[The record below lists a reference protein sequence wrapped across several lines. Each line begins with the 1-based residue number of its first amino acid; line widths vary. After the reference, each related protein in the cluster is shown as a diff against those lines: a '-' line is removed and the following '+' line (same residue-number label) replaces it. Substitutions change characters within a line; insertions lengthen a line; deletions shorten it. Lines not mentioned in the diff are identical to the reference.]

1 MLAAATLMTLPALC
15 AGQPTDAKPKAPGQ
29 TNPGPSATEP
39 IKDRTPALDEGK
51 FKFETIADHL
61 AVPWAMVF
69 LPNGDLLFTERA
81 GRVRLIH
88 KGTLAKAPVFTV
100 PDIKTARGGEIG
112 LMGICLHPDFA
123 KDHRVYLAYGHKD
136 GDVRVMRYEY
146 RTAAGAGGA
155 DDTVPGFENATLVI
169 KGFPAGPNHAG
180 CCIKFGP
187 DKKLY
192 ITTGESFRKELAQDM
207 TSLGGKT
214 LRVNDDGTAP
224 ADNPFI
230 GREGTRP
237 EIWSFGHRNS
247 QGMDWQPRT
256 GRMYQS
262 EHGPSVSDAPGG
274 GDEFNLVEKG
284 KNYGWPIIHHRQT
297 KEGLEAPLVEWT
309 PAIAPGS
316 GVFYDGDL
324 FPEYKGNFLIGGL
337 GGEGIYRIV
346 LDPSDPRKVVKGDRI
361 LRGYGR
367 IRAICPAP
375 DGSIY
380 FSTSNRDGRGRPDA
394 TDDRIIRLTPAR

>member
-1 MLAAATLMTLPALC
+1 MAAGSGADPV
-15 AGQPTDAKPKAPGQ
+15 GDPQPIA
-29 TNPGPSATEP
+29 
-39 IKDRTPALDEGK
+39 DRTPTANEGK
-51 FKFETIADHL
+51 FKFEIVADHL
-61 AVPWAMVF
+61 EVPWAMVF
-69 LPNGDLLFTERA
+69 LPGGDLLFTERP

-88 KGTLAKAPVFTV
+88 EGKLVAAPVYTV
-100 PDIKTARGGEIG
+100 PDLKTARGGEIG
-112 LMGICLHPDFA
+112 LMGICLHPEFE
-123 KDHRVYLAYGHKD
+123 KNHFVYLAYGHKD
-136 GDVRVMRYEY
+136 GDVRVARYEF
-146 RTAAGAGGA
+146 TKAVGAVGL
-155 DDTVPGFENATLVI
+155 TNPTLII
-169 KGFPAGPNHAG
+169 KGFPAAANHAG

-214 LRVNDDGTAP
+214 LRLNDDGSTP
-224 ADNPFI
+224 QDNPFV
-230 GREGTRP
+230 GKEGVRP

-247 QGMDWQPRT
+247 QGMDWQPGT

-284 KNYGWPIIHHRQT
+284 RNYGWPMIHHRET
-297 KEGLEAPLVEWT
+297 KDGLEAPLVEWT

-316 GVFYDGDL
+316 GVFYNGDL

-337 GGEGIYRIV
+337 RGEGIYRVV
-346 LDPSDPRKVVKGDRI
+346 LDTSDPKKIVKDDRI
-361 LRGYGR
+361 LHGYGR
-367 IRAICPAP
+367 IRAICAAP

-394 TDDRIIRLTPAR
+394 ADDRIIRLTAAR